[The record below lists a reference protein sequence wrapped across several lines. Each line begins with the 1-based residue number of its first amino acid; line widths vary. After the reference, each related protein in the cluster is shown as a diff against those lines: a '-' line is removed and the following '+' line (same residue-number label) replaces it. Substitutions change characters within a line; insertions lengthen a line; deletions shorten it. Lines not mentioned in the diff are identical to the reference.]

1 MTVFFAYFAEKSSHW
16 IEMTLAVKMRHFI
29 SCEENVCKCQI
40 NSWIEIVDSFKWDT
54 FRSCLGWKQTEDPQ
68 KAWNVNTSENSRD
81 VIACFSKWPFVL
93 LSTCPKISH
102 AKYLQVY
109 WYCITMMQNI
119 LSHPYLLQKVA
130 TFRDI
135 SSGSVATFRDI
146 SRHFVRFA
154 WALRKFVFSGV
165 AVCPAQVTRAD
176 NISVIQLADNST
188 PKKHSVHKTAS
199 FITAF

>member
-1 MTVFFAYFAEKSSHW
+1 
-16 IEMTLAVKMRHFI
+16 
-29 SCEENVCKCQI
+29 
-40 NSWIEIVDSFKWDT
+40 
-54 FRSCLGWKQTEDPQ
+54 
-68 KAWNVNTSENSRD
+68 
-81 VIACFSKWPFVL
+81 
-93 LSTCPKISH
+93 
-102 AKYLQVY
+102 
-109 WYCITMMQNI
+109 MMQNI

-165 AVCPAQVTRAD
+165 AVCPAQVTQAD

-199 FITAF
+199 FITAFQSDIIYAVIYSHWKLLTRGMCSSPRPRVCPKVALSQLYMTMTSPQPPPPPPQPTPQGKQQHANN